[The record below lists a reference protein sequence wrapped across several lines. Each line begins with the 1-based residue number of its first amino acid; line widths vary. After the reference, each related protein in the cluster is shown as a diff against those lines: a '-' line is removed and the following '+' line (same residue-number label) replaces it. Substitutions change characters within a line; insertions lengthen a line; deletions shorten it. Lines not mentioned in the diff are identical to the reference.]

1 MNSSRNSL
9 KPTMGEET
17 VKEFKSSSLEK
28 LPPRQEGLG
37 KLQAVILEK

>member
-1 MNSSRNSL
+1 
-9 KPTMGEET
+9 MGKEA

-28 LPPRQEGLG
+28 LPPRQKGLG